1 MGNLPQLMCGGDCSI
16 CMEPMRGVNPNI
28 SMKFWAL
35 LKRSGRFNRK
45 IQCEK
50 LKCGHQFHSSCIS
63 EWFLKIDNE
72 SSGNC
77 PLCREKIRFSN
88 KLGMTNRKMYTQKEY
103 KEDMES
109 FEEDRP
115 TWYRADS
122 DYSDSDYSDS
132 ESDDEGYES
141 AEEQI
146 DDVVEEEAYN
156 SEDDEDYD
164 SGFDDDYDSEDDD
177 DFENERP
184 MLSDGSSRIVAQS
197 LIDHY
202 MRNAIPPQDQR
213 RRPIRPGIPYRQRVC
228 YGSENFDD
236 YRISAVF
243 DRSYHLTV
251 YRILDNTKFT
261 LRSKLVMDGVYNKI
275 AVRGKKKY
283 MVSRQ
288 GQDFGCALA

>member
-1 MGNLPQLMCGGDCSI
+1 MVG
-16 CMEPMRGVNPNI
+16 
-28 SMKFWAL
+28 
-35 LKRSGRFNRK
+35 
-45 IQCEK
+45 
-50 LKCGHQFHSSCIS
+50 
-63 EWFLKIDNE
+63 
-72 SSGNC
+72 
-77 PLCREKIRFSN
+77 
-88 KLGMTNRKMYTQKEY
+88 
-103 KEDMES
+103 
-109 FEEDRP
+109 
-115 TWYRADS
+115 ADS

-146 DDVVEEEAYN
+146 DGVVEEEAYN

-213 RRPIRPGIPYRQRVC
+213 EEGPFAQEFHTGN
-228 YGSENFDD
+228 GSVAVLKTLMTL
-236 YRISAVF
+236 RISAVF

-251 YRILDNTKFT
+251 WEF
-261 LRSKLVMDGVYNKI
+261 
-275 AVRGKKKY
+275 
-283 MVSRQ
+283 RQ
-288 GQDFGCALA
+288 H